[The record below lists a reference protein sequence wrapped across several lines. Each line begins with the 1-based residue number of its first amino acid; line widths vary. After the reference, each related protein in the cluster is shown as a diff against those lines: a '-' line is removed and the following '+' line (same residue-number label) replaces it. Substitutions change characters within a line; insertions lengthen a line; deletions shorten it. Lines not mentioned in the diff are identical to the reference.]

1 MNKRISSLFFVLFL
15 TLSSVFTYAQQ
26 EVEAKT
32 PETLEQKIVEDNQK
46 FDAKGMIMSHISD
59 SNEWH
64 VFTLNEGTPEE
75 YHFSI
80 PLPIII
86 KDKNGLHMMM
96 SSALAHGHEHDG
108 YTLDHG
114 IVT

>member
-26 EVEAKT
+26 EVEAIST
-32 PETLEQKIVEDNQK
+32 ENLEKKIVDDNQK
-46 FDAKGMIMSHISD
+46 FNAKEMIMSHISD

-64 VFTLNEGTPEE
+64 ILTLNEGTPEE
-75 YHFSI
+75 HHVSI

-86 KDKNGLHMMM
+86 KDKTCQITPEP
-96 SSALAHGHEHDG
+96 SSGWL
-108 YTLDHG
+108 
-114 IVT
+114 